1 MFITFLAFADPPSAP
16 GAPRGLESTEDSITI
31 QWTKPRTD
39 GGSPIQGYNVEK
51 RVVGEMQWSRA
62 NHGNIRDTT
71 YRVINLIEHQIYEF
85 RAAAVNLAGQGP
97 WSDPSENIKCISFRA
112 PKITSDLSIRDM
124 TVMAG
129 EEFTITVPFIASPQ
143 PKTQWWVGP
152 NEIFPDSRI
161 QFLLDA
167 KSSTSAYVN
176 KKSKRSDSGKYTI
189 KLTNS
194 EGADS
199 GTCKVLVVDVPA
211 PPQGPLDISD
221 ITPET
226 CSLAWRPPSDD
237 GGSPVTNYQVERQD
251 VASGMWIKICAFVR
265 GTHYEVMGLELNKS
279 YKFRIRAENQY
290 GLSEPLEH
298 PDAIVAKFPFTIPD
312 PPGKP
317 NIRDYDINTASL
329 TWDRPGSDGG
339 SSIQGYKI
347 EYRDVTETNWAT
359 ANDFLV
365 KDNAYVVH
373 SLLINHEYEFRVKA
387 KNAAGFSKYSPPS
400 KKVLLKGKHQV
411 PSPPGTPVVEKV
423 GRNYVDLKWTKPES
437 DGGARITGY
446 IVEKRV
452 LGSIWTKCNDYNV
465 PECEYTV
472 SNLKE
477 GSDVEFRV
485 IAVNS
490 AGKSDPSQSTSPVKV
505 RVAAAGEKPFFI
517 RNLYN
522 TAVPLHKS
530 VTLECEAEGK
540 PVPSARWLR
549 NGREVA
555 LGGRMNAEAKNGVF
569 RLTIS
574 DMWEVDEGDF
584 ACVAANDAGQATS
597 IARVR
602 IGNPPRI
609 TQMQDVLFLP
619 EGDNTK
625 IKIYFTGD
633 LPLDVSLSLNGQ
645 ALEASTRLK
654 FTVFDEFIILF
665 IKEVVK
671 ADAGKYVLTVKND
684 CGSISGNFMVYVT
697 GVPGPPT
704 GPLEV
709 SDITKHTCNLAWR
722 PPMYDGGMAITH
734 YVVERKDI
742 SYGTWITI
750 STFCKDCQFTV
761 QGLTENQEYEFR
773 IRAANDNGYGA
784 PLDGVNPIKAR
795 SPYDPPSPPGT
806 PNVTEVGG
814 DFVHLEWEKP
824 ESDGGSR
831 IRGYWVEKR
840 EVGSNVWSMV
850 NAYATLTTQINV
862 SNLIEDRQYEF
873 RVFAENE
880 AGLSEP
886 STCSTSVKIKDPN
899 AATVPVFITPLR
911 NVMALQHKSCTMT
924 CRVEGKPNVKV
935 AWYKG
940 MRELTQ
946 GAKYVFN
953 RDGDTYTLTVNDV
966 FGEDEAE
973 YMCRAFNAAGSRT
986 SKADISIKCK

>member
-1 MFITFLAFADPPSAP
+1 MFLNSIFLNLFP
-16 GAPRGLESTEDSITI
+16 G
-31 QWTKPRTD
+31 
-39 GGSPIQGYNVEK
+39 
-51 RVVGEMQWSRA
+51 
-62 NHGNIRDTT
+62 
-71 YRVINLIEHQIYEF
+71 
-85 RAAAVNLAGQGP
+85 
-97 WSDPSENIKCISFRA
+97 A

-129 EEFTITVPFIASPQ
+129 DEFTITVPFIASPQ
-143 PKTQWWVGP
+143 PKTQWWSGP
-152 NEIFPDSRI
+152 NEIFPDERI
-161 QFLLDA
+161 QFLLDTGA
-167 KSSTSAYVN
+167 STSTFVN
-176 KKSKRSDSGKYTI
+176 KKARRTDSGKYTI

-199 GTCKVLVVDVPA
+199 GSCKVLVVDRPS
-211 PPQGPLDISD
+211 PPQGPLDIID

-226 CSLAWRPPSDD
+226 CSLAWRAPADD
-237 GGSPVTNYQVERQD
+237 GGSPVTNYQVERLD
-251 VASGMWIKICAFVR
+251 GVSGLWIKQCAFVR
-265 GTHYEVMGLELNKS
+265 GCHYEVCGLELNKS

-290 GLSEPLEH
+290 GLSEPLEAL
-298 PDAIVAKFPFTIPD
+298 DAIVAKFPFTIPD

-317 NIRDYDINTASL
+317 NVVDSDVNTASL
-329 TWDRPGSDGG
+329 TWERPASDGG
-339 SSIQGYKI
+339 SVIQGYKI
-347 EYRDVTETNWAT
+347 EYRDVTETNWVS
-359 ANDFLV
+359 ANDYLV
-365 KDNAYVVH
+365 KDTSYVVH
-373 SLLINHEYEFRVKA
+373 SLVVNQEYEFRVKA

-400 KKVLLKGKHQV
+400 KRITLKGKFTV

-423 GRNYVDLKWTKPES
+423 GRNYVDLKWTKPEN
-437 DGGARITGY
+437 DGGSRITGY
-446 IVEKRV
+446 VIEKREI
-452 LGSIWTKCNDYNV
+452 GSMWIKCNEYNV
-465 PECEYTV
+465 TECEYTA

-477 GSDVEFRV
+477 GSDVEFR
-485 IAVNS
+485 IFAVNA
-490 AGKSDPSQSTSPVKV
+490 AGRSDPSASTSPVKV

-517 RNLYN
+517 RNLSN
-522 TAVPLHKS
+522 IAVPLHKS

-540 PVPSARWLR
+540 PAPTARWLR

-555 LGGRMNAEAKNGVF
+555 LGGRMIAETKKGVF
-569 RLTIS
+569 KLTIS

-584 ACVAANDAGQATS
+584 ACVAANDAGQATT
-597 IARVR
+597 IARVK

-609 TQMQDVLFLP
+609 TQMQDMLYLP

-625 IKIYFTGD
+625 VKIYFTGD
-633 LPLDVSLSLNGQ
+633 LPLDVSLTLNGQ
-645 ALEASTRLK
+645 PLEACTRLK

-684 CGSISGNFMVYVT
+684 CGSVSGNFMVYVT

-709 SDITKHTCNLAWR
+709 TDISKHMCNLAWR
-722 PPMYDGGMAITH
+722 PPMYDGGMPITH

-742 SYGTWITI
+742 TYSSWITI
-750 STFCKDCQFTV
+750 STFCKDCYFTV

-773 IRAANDNGYGA
+773 IRAVNDNGMGP
-784 PLDGVNPIKAR
+784 PLDGANPIKAR

-806 PNVTEVGG
+806 PSVSEIGG

-824 ESDGGSR
+824 VSDGGSR
-831 IRGYWVEKR
+831 IKGYWVEKR

-862 SNLIEDRQYEF
+862 SNLVEDRQYEF

-899 AATVPVFITPLR
+899 AATPPIFIQPLR
-911 NVMALQHKSCTMT
+911 NGMAPQHKSCTLS
-924 CRVEGKPNVKV
+924 CRVEGKPKVNV

-953 RDGDTYTLTVNDV
+953 RDGDTYSLTVNNV

-973 YMCRAFNAAGSRT
+973 YMCRAYNVAGSRT
-986 SKADISIKCK
+986 SKADISIKCEYN